1 MNAHIARAREE
12 STQAGSGGNFGGNIN
27 QSFGRNRIVQGFD
40 THHVVPAAAF
50 WVGQFPG
57 GSRLSTR
64 ICQVVRPCH
73 DAACSSVLRRQLLP
87 RMQTQ
92 DGAAMRKNGHEKAR
106 LSGLGHLCRGNGVGL
121 RASRRRQLQR

>member
-57 GSRLSTR
+57 GQSAFNPDLPSGEAMPRCRMLERAPSPVAAPDANTR
-64 ICQVVRPCH
+64 RCS
-73 DAACSSVLRRQLLP
+73 DA
-87 RMQTQ
+87 
-92 DGAAMRKNGHEKAR
+92 KE
-106 LSGLGHLCRGNGVGL
+106 
-121 RASRRRQLQR
+121 RA